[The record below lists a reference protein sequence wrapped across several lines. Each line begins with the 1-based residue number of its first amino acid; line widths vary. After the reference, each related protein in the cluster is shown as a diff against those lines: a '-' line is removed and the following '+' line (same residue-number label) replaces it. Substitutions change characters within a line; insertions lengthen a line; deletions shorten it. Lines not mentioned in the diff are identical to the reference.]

1 MEPSQTGL
9 FELAD
14 QRLKW
19 LGARQQALA
28 QNVAN
33 ADTPGWKARDVAPFS
48 TVLEGQFALSANA
61 PVRTN
66 ALHLAGTASSAAGGH
81 AVGGERAP
89 DGNQVSLDQQL
100 EKIAQTDTQ
109 HETVTAIY
117 QKYIGM
123 LRMVLGR

>member
-48 TVLEGQFALSANA
+48 AVLEGQIGLSASA

-66 ALHLAGTASSAAGGH
+66 AFHLAGTVSSATGAN
-81 AVGGERAP
+81 AVAGERAP

-123 LRMVLGR
+123 FRMVLGR